1 MPTVT
6 KSVRLSTRMVEDIEQ
21 FQGPDNFNRVV
32 RLALRGWLKRRRR
45 KAEDEMIE
53 NALRSRSPEQIA
65 EEDQLVRQGGQSS
78 LRILKDSSL

>member
-1 MPTVT
+1 
-6 KSVRLSTRMVEDIEQ
+6 MVEDIEQ

-65 EEDQLVRQGGQSS
+65 EEDQIVRQSGQSS
-78 LRILKDSSL
+78 LGILKDSSL